1 MLHNTINL
9 EPLPVFI
16 RGEYINADNN
26 PELIPARLATI
37 KSIPGESFRVE
48 VFCYE
53 FGALYDKLPIEAL
66 LWKPLE
72 GEALP
77 TTALQLWNC
86 FDDQIFLIK
95 KSVVS
100 SCAAIAYLKNGIK
113 MRGTYLWTIDSI
125 ADNEC
130 YGYTDDPEHHK
141 SFNWIALENGQF
153 ALVPN
158 NRVQILDSA
167 ATPINPPIP
176 KFKVACKRYNCEL
189 DGAVSD
195 QSWFYKFVSEEGN
208 DYT

>member
-1 MLHNTINL
+1 MNTINL

-26 PELIPARLATI
+26 PELILARLATI
-37 KSIPGESFRVE
+37 KSIPGKNFRVE
-48 VFCYE
+48 IFAYE
-53 FGALYDKLPIEAL
+53 YGALYDKLPIEAI

-95 KSVVS
+95 KAVAS

-125 ADNEC
+125 AHNEC
-130 YGYTDDPEHHK
+130 YGYTNDLEQHK

-158 NRVQILDSA
+158 NRMQICDASM
-167 ATPINPPIP
+167 TPTNPPLP
-176 KFKVACKRYNCEL
+176 NFKVASYDPNCEL
-189 DGAVSD
+189 DAAVST
-195 QSWFYKFVSEEGN
+195 QEWFYRFDKENVE
-208 DYT
+208 